1 MNTKKGIGIAMAV
14 LIVAVA
20 LAALATAYS
29 GDHQLRVSQQ
39 HGMIDGGVVF
49 VTNQSGLLYTCL
61 GTYYEPL
68 MSQDL
73 TIPGGLEGIPDGA
86 TVKSATLYN
95 YYTWSR
101 PGPDKYQPGVPA
113 EATLTLT
120 TPTGATETKTCLNP
134 PICTDLTNCD
144 SGNCPC
150 PNPISYSND
159 VVQNWDIKDLT
170 YGTTWR
176 APGGTFAWDVTDMV
190 TGSGTYT
197 ATIKHAKE
205 VTVPSERFC
214 TYGFSLLVVYTKP
227 GKPTSTYWIAEGHDI
242 LYASSYYGITPE
254 MATTSA
260 LFHGAAY
267 PSGLGYDETAQLCIV
282 STAINKEGT
291 MNPKVP
297 DWVPLVNTS
306 MVYFNSNAVGT
317 QEVRTD
323 PPDWT
328 NGSRSI
334 SVNCYDVSGLVNEK
348 PNDNLVEI
356 RDLEEYFEARHAFLI
371 ANSEIEVISE

>member
-14 LIVAVA
+14 LIAAVVM
-20 LAALATAYS
+20 AALATAYS
-29 GDHQLRVSQQ
+29 GDHQLTVSQQ
-39 HGMIDGGVVF
+39 HGMVNGGVVF
-49 VTNQSGLLYTCL
+49 VTDQSGLLYTCL
-61 GTYYEPL
+61 GNAPYADGL
-68 MSQDL
+68 SQGL
-73 TIPGGLEGIPDGA
+73 TVDIPADA

-113 EATLTLT
+113 NAVLTLT
-120 TPTGATETKTCLNP
+120 TPTGATETRTCLNP

-150 PNPISYSND
+150 PNPIHYGDSA
-159 VVQNWDIKDLT
+159 VQYWDIKDLT

-197 ATIKHAKE
+197 ATIENAKAE
-205 VTVPSERFC
+205 TIEEERFC
-214 TYGFSLLVVYTKP
+214 TYGFGLLVVYTSP

-267 PSGLGYDETAQLCIV
+267 PSGLGYEDTAQLCIV
-282 STAINKEGT
+282 STAINKEKT
-291 MNPKVP
+291 TKPVVSP
-297 DWVPLVNTS
+297 PPVLVDTS
-306 MVYFNSNAVGT
+306 MVYFNGEEVGT
-317 QEVRTD
+317 QEVGTD
-323 PPDWT
+323 PPEWT
-328 NGSRSI
+328 LGSRSI
-334 SVNCYDVSGLVNEK
+334 SVNCYDVSGLVK
-348 PNDNLVEI
+348 TSPNDNLVEI
-356 RDLEEYFEARHAFLI
+356 QDIEEYFEARNAFLI
-371 ANSEIEVISE
+371 VNSEIGGIPE